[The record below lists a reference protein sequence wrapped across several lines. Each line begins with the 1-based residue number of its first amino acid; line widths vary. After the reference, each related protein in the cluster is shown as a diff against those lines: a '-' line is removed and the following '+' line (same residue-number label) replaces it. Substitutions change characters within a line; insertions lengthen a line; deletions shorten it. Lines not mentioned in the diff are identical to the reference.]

1 MNFWTAMVAI
11 AGIMGIVAITR
22 YRMEL
27 RNTKSADPDPDKAE
41 RAETVRRLE
50 ERVET
55 LERIVTDDKEALKR
69 RFDDL

>member
-11 AGIMGIVAITR
+11 AGICGIVAITR
-22 YRMEL
+22 YKMEL
-27 RNTKSADPDPDKAE
+27 RNRPEPKEDAE
-41 RAETVRRLE
+41 QAETVRRLE
-50 ERVET
+50 ERIQT

>member
-22 YRMEL
+22 YKMEI
-27 RNTKSADPDPDKAE
+27 RNSKSAEPDPE
-41 RAETVRRLE
+41 QAETVRRLE
-50 ERVET
+50 ERVKT